1 MTPARHESS
10 LKHGLRRAAVL
21 VTALAALLPLEGQP
35 DGAAA
40 TEQVGSSAARNPFAR
55 ARLYTDPGSPA
66 RRQAEA
72 WRASRP
78 EHAAQ
83 IEKIARQSTANWF
96 GDWSTDVQREV
107 RERVSGVRRA
117 GALPVIVAYNIP
129 QRDCGGQSSGGA
141 PSARAYRRWI
151 GSFAKGIGRRR
162 AIVILE
168 PDALAALDCLSP
180 GARRARIGLIRYA
193 VRALERRPGVAVYV
207 DAGNSVWHPAPTM
220 ARRLAAAGATRAQGF
235 ALNVSNFLWTRGER
249 AYGNAISKRL
259 RGKHFVIDTSRN
271 GRGPASGYEWC
282 NPAGRAL
289 GRSPTVRT
297 GHRRVDAYLWI
308 KYPGESDGRC
318 NGGPGAGTW
327 WPEYALGLAQRAG

>member
-1 MTPARHESS
+1 MTFARHESS
-10 LKHGLRRAAVL
+10 LKDGLRRAAVL
-21 VTALAALLPLEGQP
+21 VTALAALAPLEVPADRAG
-35 DGAAA
+35 A
-40 TEQVGSSAARNPFAR
+40 TEPLSSSAGRNPFAG
-55 ARLYTDPGSPA
+55 ARLYADPGSPA

-72 WRASRP
+72 WRAARP
-78 EHAAQ
+78 EDAAQ
-83 IEKIARQSTANWF
+83 IEKIGRQPTAAWF
-96 GDWSTDVQREV
+96 GDWNTDVRREV
-107 RERVSGVRRA
+107 RERVSAIRRA
-117 GALPVIVAYNIP
+117 GALPVLVAYNIP

-141 PSARAYRRWI
+141 RSARAYRRWI

-168 PDALAALDCLSP
+168 PDALAALDCLSSD
-180 GARRARIGLIRYA
+180 GRRARIGLIRYA
-193 VRALERRPGVAVYV
+193 IRVLERRPGVAVYV

-220 ARRLAAAGATRAQGF
+220 ARRLAAAGARRAQGF

-271 GRGPASGYEWC
+271 GRGPAPGYEWC

-289 GRSPTVRT
+289 GRSPTART

-327 WPEYALGLAQRAG
+327 WPEYALGLAERAG